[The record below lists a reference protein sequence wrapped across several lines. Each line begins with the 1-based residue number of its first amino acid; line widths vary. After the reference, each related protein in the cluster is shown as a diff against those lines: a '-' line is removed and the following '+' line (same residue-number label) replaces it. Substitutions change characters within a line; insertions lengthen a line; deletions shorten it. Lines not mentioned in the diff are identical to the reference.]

1 MAHTHPTFWLGTYT
15 ADGDGTGAGIVAL
28 TREDAGTLR
37 PSFAHAAQSP
47 SWLAVHPQ
55 HPVVYASEEF
65 TGRVL
70 ALRAG
75 GDALD
80 AVGDTA
86 VDAGVCH
93 LSVAPDG
100 RALVAANYGTGSVS
114 WIPLRADGR
123 FVGAAHVIEPAPRDP
138 YGFDIDGDT
147 GLASLSA
154 PDAAARDP
162 HAHHS
167 LWLPNG
173 LVVTT
178 DLGFDLVGVWRPTAS
193 GLVHLQD
200 VSLPRG
206 VGPRHALWHESGHL
220 HVLTEYS
227 GEVFT
232 LRFDESGALRVLAAV
247 RASADSLENGD
258 TGAEIAIGDRRDRLY
273 AGIRGTNRLSTLEVR
288 GDGTELRAIGDVESG
303 GNWPRHHIV
312 DGTLVHVAH
321 QFSGDVATHRL
332 DERTGIPRTV
342 VGTVETGS
350 ATCLARAHVN
360 IDS

>member
-1 MAHTHPTFWLGTYT
+1 MADSQPTFWLGTYT
-15 ADGDGTGAGIVAL
+15 ADGDGTAAGIVAL

-47 SWLAVHPQ
+47 SWLTVHPQ

-70 ALRAG
+70 ALRPDGATL
-75 GDALD
+75 DAL
-80 AVGDTA
+80 ADTT

-100 RALVAANYGTGSVS
+100 SALVAADYGTGAII
-114 WIPLRADGR
+114 WIPLSDDGR
-123 FVGAAHVIEPAPRDP
+123 FAGRPVVTEPASRDP
-138 YGFDIDGDT
+138 YGFDVDDDT
-147 GLASLSA
+147 GLASLST
-154 PDAAARDP
+154 PDAAAREP
-162 HAHHS
+162 HAHQS
-167 LWLPNG
+167 RWLPNG

-178 DLGFDLVGVWRPTAS
+178 DLGFDLVRVWRPTRS
-193 GLVHLQD
+193 GLVHRQD

-206 VGPRHALWHESGHL
+206 VGPRHTLWHESGHL

-232 LRFDESGALRVLAAV
+232 LRFDESGALRVLTAV
-247 RASADSLENGD
+247 RASADSLENDD

-273 AGIRGTNRLSTLEVR
+273 VGIRGTNRISTLEVR

-312 DGTLVHVAH
+312 DGAVVHVAH

-332 DERTGIPRTV
+332 DDRTGIPRTV

-350 ATCLARAHVN
+350 ATCLARASVN